1 MKETKNT
8 LILRRVTLGTYLLNL
23 VLLIITVTVGMSSL
37 DTGGL
42 TTLINISNVISIA
55 FTILLFV
62 LVIMELSYL
71 SKDQAA
77 MHRKRRMATDII
89 VLVCF
94 VIATLIAV
102 IENFTTTIPL
112 AVSIISTISNVVGNI
127 AFWYMIVENLIHKY

>member
-127 AFWYMIVENLIHKY
+127 AFLYMIVENIIHKY

>member
-71 SKDQAA
+71 SKDQTA

-127 AFWYMIVENLIHKY
+127 AFWYMIVENIIHKY

>member
-71 SKDQAA
+71 SKDQTA

-112 AVSIISTISNVVGNI
+112 AVSIISTTSNVVGNI
-127 AFWYMIVENLIHKY
+127 AFWYMIVENIIHKY

>member
-127 AFWYMIVENLIHKY
+127 AFWYMIVENIIHKY

>member
-42 TTLINISNVISIA
+42 TTLINISDVISIA